1 MNIPQS
7 FKDIQ
12 KKVFQDKTIQ
22 HYTKV
27 FTTDSEGHRI
37 DGTPTLVATYTVNAQ
52 VLSDKVEA
60 EAWGLEV
67 TRDIRITSS
76 DGALT
81 IARNDLVK
89 WNDVFY
95 EVIGDDSRDAYQALY
110 CQKYGG

>member
-7 FKDIQ
+7 FKDAQ
-12 KKVFQDKTIQ
+12 KAAFQDKSIQ

-27 FTTDSEGHRI
+27 FTTDSEGHKI
-37 DGTPTLVATYTVNAQ
+37 AGTPTLVATYTVNAQ

-67 TRDIRITSS
+67 TRDIRITCS

-81 IARNDLVK
+81 IARNDLV
-89 WNDVFY
+89 
-95 EVIGDDSRDAYQALY
+95 
-110 CQKYGG
+110 